1 MNYNFFKKNKINP
14 LKEKGFSL
22 VELMVVLGIL
32 LLISAIGILGF
43 STSKEYSTLQSDAEN
58 LAFNIRKAQSMAM
71 AVNSIGNNYQNGYG
85 VYFNLFNKD
94 NLTSPQEVDPFS
106 YLIFTD
112 FENAPK
118 GKNWDLAYLENITM
132 SNCGSPV
139 LFTSECYQKT
149 VMTNKDYIADIQI
162 CDPTCNTPTSQM
174 LAITFFRPN
183 LDAYFC
189 VTPAS
194 SGGCTLA
201 NSTGYVKITLKTYD
215 HGIDKSVYVW
225 STGQISIE

>member
-1 MNYNFFKKNKINP
+1 MKIN
-14 LKEKGFSL
+14 LHKEKGFSL
-22 VELMVVLGIL
+22 VEILVVLAIIF
-32 LLISAIGILGF
+32 LISAIGFLGF
-43 STSKEYSTLQSDAEN
+43 STSKENSSLQSDAEN

-94 NLTSPQEVDPFS
+94 NLTNPQEVDPFS

-112 FENAPK
+112 FENTPG
-118 GKNWDLAYLENITM
+118 GKNWDLAYLENLTI
-132 SNCGSPV
+132 SSCGNPV
-139 LFTSECYQKT
+139 GLTSECFQKIN
-149 VMTNKDYIADIQI
+149 TNNRNYVASLEL
-162 CDPTCNTPTSQM
+162 CDTSCNYFDS

-189 VTPAS
+189 VVPAS
-194 SGGCTLA
+194 SGGCNLS
-201 NSTGYVKITLKTYD
+201 NSKGYVKITLKTYD
-215 HGIDKSVYVW
+215 HGLYKIIRVW